1 MDARQIHGLAQPR
14 VLGRADQPGRSPT
27 PYNSYFENWTMD
39 IKVTSFILL
48 SPVCPFDNSISQGF

>member
-39 IKVTSFILL
+39 IKMTSFNSIRL
-48 SPVCPFDNSISQGF
+48 FDNSILQGF